1 ISARPTM
8 PTSRASAAS
17 SKSIPPGPSEPSSIP
32 SARNADRTGSPVRA
46 APSAAMMLAARTPP
60 TSRSTRPSSTASS
73 FPVGVSTAA
82 WNTSGMA
89 TRPRTRKIGRLSEI
103 AQVAV
108 RHGFGYFFE
117 RHKLTDLLPWTA
129 RVEVTA
135 QAAIGSDRGRHLRE
149 MLDELGPTFVKFGQL
164 LSTRPDVVPPDIVAE
179 LRSLQDDVTPFP
191 FAQVREVVEAEL
203 GLTLEQAFL
212 EFGEVPI
219 AAASIGQV
227 HRAVLPNG
235 DAVVVKVQRPNA
247 PMQIE
252 NDLALLYQAAR
263 LIRERVRALDF
274 IDVNDLVDE
283 FARFIRQ
290 ELDYKLEARHADTFR
305 RNFTGS
311 DTVVVP
317 RVYWD
322 YSGARMLTLEYLE
335 GVQLADFEVEAS
347 ALDVRRELAYRVTDT
362 WMEMIFRHGFF
373 HGDPHPANVLVLDGG
388 RIGLVDFGLV
398 GKLTQEDMARLTR
411 LFIDAA
417 TENVDA
423 LPRRLAE
430 LGVRYPN
437 DREDEFAAELRELF
451 YRYYGASLADIDP
464 IQVIREAF
472 SLIYSMNLK
481 LPTRFVLLD
490 KAIATLGAVGV
501 ELYPRFNVFEVA
513 RPYARELMLER
524 FSPGRVASRAQK
536 RGRELFEI
544 ANELPYQVHDV
555 LQEIRDGQIEVGFVH
570 KGLDEFMHK
579 LDVVFNRLV
588 VALVVAG
595 GLLGSSL
602 IGILATEG
610 PQIFGIHFLSVIG
623 FIMSGV
629 LGAWLLVGVLRSGR
643 I

>member
-1 ISARPTM
+1 
-8 PTSRASAAS
+8 
-17 SKSIPPGPSEPSSIP
+17 
-32 SARNADRTGSPVRA
+32 
-46 APSAAMMLAARTPP
+46 
-60 TSRSTRPSSTASS
+60 
-73 FPVGVSTAA
+73 
-82 WNTSGMA
+82 MA

-129 RVEVTA
+129 RVESSDAV
-135 QAAIGSDRGRHLRE
+135 GSERGRHLRE

-191 FAQVREVVEAEL
+191 FAQVREVVEEEL
-203 GLTLEQAFL
+203 GLTLEQAFI
-212 EFGEVPI
+212 EFGEAPI

-247 PMQIE
+247 PHQIE

-274 IDVNDLVDE
+274 IDVNELVDE

-305 RNFTGS
+305 RNFADS
-311 DTVVVP
+311 RTVVVP
-317 RVYWD
+317 KVYWD
-322 YSGARMLTLEYLE
+322 YSAMRMLTLEYLD
-335 GVQLADFEVEAS
+335 GVQLADFEIEDS

-398 GKLTQEDMARLTR
+398 GKLTDEDMARLTR

-430 LGVRYPN
+430 LGVRYPKE
-437 DREDEFAAELRELF
+437 REEEFATALRELF

-472 SLIYSMNLK
+472 GLIYSMNLR

-501 ELYPRFNVFEVA
+501 ELYPAFNVFEVA

-524 FSPGRVASRAQK
+524 FSPGRLAARAQK
-536 RGRELFEI
+536 RGRELYEI
-544 ANELPYQVHDV
+544 ANDLPYQVHDV

-570 KGLDEFMHK
+570 KGLDDFMHK

-602 IGILATEG
+602 IGILATDG
-610 PQIFGIHFLSVIG
+610 PQIFGIHFLSVAG
-623 FIMSGV
+623 FIMSGI
-629 LGAWLLVGVLRSGR
+629 LGAWLLIGVLRSGR